1 LNSTAPLARAASG
14 GKNRIT
20 VPARPQSIE
29 LGPRSSAGETCSS
42 SDSVDISTPRLCS
55 PAIISLVSRASSGL
69 RIVELP
75 EASAASTNSR
85 FVIDFEPG
93 SETSPETGSTTVG
106 ASHQSANRSFTQS
119 TYTSA
124 AVVAQFSGLDS
135 QLMPKDSPKEQKLR
149 QFEQLA
155 LPLMP
160 QLYGAAL
167 RWTRNPSD
175 AEDLVQE
182 TFSKAF
188 IAWDKFEQ
196 GTNLKAWLF
205 RIMTNTHI
213 NLYNKRAKDQ
223 VKGALDDMEDWQ
235 IGEGESLTARST
247 RSAEAEAFDNLP
259 ATVIRESL
267 ASIPEEFRMV
277 VYYAVV
283 EGLPYAEIAEIM
295 GTPVGTVMS
304 RLHRGKKLLR
314 TLLSDYAKDQGYR
327 VEQEEEVG

>member
-1 LNSTAPLARAASG
+1 
-14 GKNRIT
+14 
-20 VPARPQSIE
+20 
-29 LGPRSSAGETCSS
+29 
-42 SDSVDISTPRLCS
+42 
-55 PAIISLVSRASSGL
+55 
-69 RIVELP
+69 
-75 EASAASTNSR
+75 
-85 FVIDFEPG
+85 
-93 SETSPETGSTTVG
+93 
-106 ASHQSANRSFTQS
+106 
-119 TYTSA
+119 
-124 AVVAQFSGLDS
+124 
-135 QLMPKDSPKEQKLR
+135 MPKDSPQEKKLL
-149 QFEQLA
+149 QFQQLA

-182 TFSKAF
+182 TFAKAF

-235 IGEGESLTARST
+235 IGDGESLTARST

-259 ATVIRESL
+259 ATVIRDSL

-314 TLLSDYAKDQGYR
+314 SLLSEYAKDQGYR